1 MTDTIGGPSGKVPT
15 TTPAG
20 TAWDKKGAFRNT
32 KMPAME
38 APPCIALNAGNGG
51 PTMYRH
57 KEGANF
63 GFYDGHAERL
73 AKEEAWIQ
81 SDWDSKPK
89 QPGRWVAV
97 PQVWNKYR

>member
-20 TAWDKKGAFRNT
+20 TAWDKRERSG
-32 KMPAME
+32 
-38 APPCIALNAGNGG
+38 IQNAGNGG